1 MEEVTEA
8 DIEQLQQIVAM
19 FNQHNGKSVL

>member
-19 FNQHNGKSVL
+19 FNQHNGKSIL